1 LGLGLGINISVS
13 IGMSMDKNFERV
25 EVGQRYSEA
34 AIMNGVVYL
43 AGQVPEDA
51 SLDIAGQTKDV
62 LRQVD
67 FWLEKCGSDKTR
79 ILMCQ
84 IFLKNITDI
93 AVMNEVWDAWVA
105 AGNAPPRATVQAALA
120 NPDWLIEIVITA
132 AQR

>member
-1 LGLGLGINISVS
+1 MNISVS

>member
-1 LGLGLGINISVS
+1 MFSLVMGLG
-13 IGMSMDKNFERV
+13 MDTNFERV

-93 AVMNEVWDAWVA
+93 GVMNEVWDAWVA
-105 AGNAPPRATVQAALA
+105 SGNAPPRATVQAALA